1 MVYYNTTFPRVIHTR
16 QQCSHVEKVP
26 VQGREGGVFVAEET
40 QLVVEETQEDTGYVE
55 GLHHCSRTQSDGG
68 RGERNHIWLT
78 NTSVHTMADIV
89 YDAKTTE
96 VSYRLLHMKIRAIQ
110 ITR

>member
-1 MVYYNTTFPRVIHTR
+1 MLWRRPRKTLGMWRDSTTVAAP
-16 QQCSHVEKVP
+16 SLM
-26 VQGREGGVFVAEET
+26 GREGGVFVAEET

-55 GLHHCSRTQSDGG
+55 RLHHCSRTQSDGG
-68 RGERNHIWLT
+68 GGERNHIWLT